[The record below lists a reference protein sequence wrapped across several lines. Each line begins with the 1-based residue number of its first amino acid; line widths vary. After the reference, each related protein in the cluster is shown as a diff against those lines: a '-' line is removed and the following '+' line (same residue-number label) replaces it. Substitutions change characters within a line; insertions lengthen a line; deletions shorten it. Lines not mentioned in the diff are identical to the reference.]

1 MAPVRHGRA
10 GNAATPIRVVAATL
24 IPKHGGRERREI
36 RKEMDRL
43 RGKMDKE

>member
-1 MAPVRHGRA
+1 VRHGRA
-10 GNAATPIRVVAATL
+10 GSRAASVRVVAATL
-24 IPKHGGRERREI
+24 IPKHGGRERRET